1 MELQIP
7 TVKIDAEM
15 KAPTNT
21 AQIQTVH
28 SNYDESVMATKS
40 LAALVGAVND
50 FKVAHDA
57 TIANEARLEI
67 STLNATEL
75 TDFQVNNNNP
85 EDGDLDKAKE
95 SLAAKQQKILD
106 KYGIDDLDLRVRNR
120 FNADL
125 KGDNARF
132 ESNVAS
138 SMIEKRYKA
147 NLRLYNTQISSN
159 INEAQMYYN
168 NPKAI
173 EKSTRLAME
182 ALEAKGKM
190 EGWTDEEF
198 EYQRLKIHS
207 AIQLTVGL
215 TAAKKG
221 NYALVEQIVNTQ
233 HKNMI
238 DDEWRKL
245 ASMYYSHL
253 ADEAVKK
260 SKIDPVFSIDLA
272 VKERMA
278 AYPADYIASEAAK
291 NGVSVEVQTARLEA
305 QEYRRAMDQVAQQN
319 RESDVKYQPVARAI
333 KWLKLYKDRDSVKN
347 AVTIDEKI
355 QAAIGEHFGINSTDT
370 EHPDYQNAGVQEALA
385 AFKQVQDY
393 DGYRDIVD
401 QSFYG
406 SYLPKDDAHQASVL
420 KTFNDNID
428 PFCDM
433 TNSQFEAR
441 LRGEMGANQE
451 TLNKAYVARNEHRAK
466 RQLKR
471 DKDDINRM
479 VNTYLL
485 SNSNGTYDASTGK
498 YDLLIPNEIKK
509 AMKTLGESKVNT
521 KADKLFK
528 NNLISSLMEVTG
540 SDNLTTALQSLRT
553 SPELL
558 MDKDGNL
565 KPYVV
570 ECIDLT
576 KEQLS
581 LEFGIAIKNGETPLQ
596 LKPSEMPYAARAYYG
611 VTY

>member
-1 MELQIP
+1 MDLRLP
-7 TVKIDAEM
+7 TVQIKTDVTVP
-15 KAPTNT
+15 KQN

-28 SNYDESVMATKS
+28 SNYDESVMATES
-40 LAALVGAVND
+40 LAALVGVAND
-50 FKVAHDA
+50 FKVSHDA
-57 TIANEARLEI
+57 AIANEARLEI

-85 EDGDLDKAKE
+85 EDGDLNKAKE

-125 KGDNARF
+125 KTDNAQF
-132 ESNVAS
+132 ESSVAS
-138 SMIEKRYKA
+138 SIIEKRYKA
-147 NLRLYNTQISSN
+147 DMRLINTQISSN

-168 NPKAI
+168 DPKAV
-173 EKSTRLAME
+173 EKSTRLA
-182 ALEAKGKM
+182 LEAMEVKGKM

-207 AIQLTVGL
+207 AVQLTVGL

-245 ASMYYSHL
+245 AGMYYSHL
-253 ADEAVKK
+253 ADESVKK
-260 SKIDPVFSIDLA
+260 SKIDPVFAIDLA
-272 VKERMA
+272 VKKRMA

-305 QEYRRAMDQVAQQN
+305 QEYRRAMDQVAQKN

-385 AFKQVQDY
+385 AFAQVQEY
-393 DGYRDIVD
+393 DGYRDIID

-406 SYLPKDDAHQASVL
+406 SYLPKDDAYQASVL

-485 SNSNGTYDASTGK
+485 SNSNGTYDASKGK
-498 YDLLIPNEIKK
+498 FDLVIPNEIKK
-509 AMKTLGESKVNT
+509 AIDTLGKSKVNT
-521 KADKLFK
+521 KADMLFK
-528 NNLISSLMEVTG
+528 NNLISTLMDVTG

-553 SPELL
+553 SPDLL

>member
-1 MELQIP
+1 MDLRLP
-7 TVKIDAEM
+7 TVQIKTDVTVP
-15 KAPTNT
+15 KQN

-28 SNYDESVMATKS
+28 SNYDESVMATES
-40 LAALVGAVND
+40 LAALVGVAND
-50 FKVAHDA
+50 FKVSHDA
-57 TIANEARLEI
+57 AIANEARLEI

-85 EDGDLDKAKE
+85 ELGDLDKAKE
-95 SLAAKQQKILD
+95 SLATKQQKIID

-125 KGDNARF
+125 KTDNAQF
-132 ESNVAS
+132 ESSVAS
-138 SMIEKRYKA
+138 SMIEKQYKA
-147 NLRLYNTQISSN
+147 KMRLIGTQISSN

-168 NPKAI
+168 DPKAV
-173 EKSTRLAME
+173 EKSTRLALE
-182 ALEAKGKM
+182 ALELKGKM

-198 EYQRLKIHS
+198 EFERLKIHS
-207 AIQLTVGL
+207 SVQLTVGW
-215 TAAKKG
+215 TAAKMG
-221 NYALVEQIVNTQ
+221 DYSLLGQIVKTQ
-233 HKNMI
+233 HKHMI
-238 DDEWRKL
+238 DEDWRKL

-305 QEYRRAMDQVAQQN
+305 QEYRRAMDQVAQEN

-355 QAAIGEHFGINSTDT
+355 QAAIGEHFGVNSTDT
-370 EHPDYQNAGVQEALA
+370 AHPDYQNAGVKEAQA
-385 AFKQVQDY
+385 AFAQVQEY

-406 SYLPKDDAHQASVL
+406 SYLPKDDAYQASVL
-420 KTFNDNID
+420 KTFNNNID
-428 PFCDM
+428 AFCDM
-433 TNSQFEAR
+433 TNPQFEAR

-451 TLNKAYVARNEHRAK
+451 TLNKAYIARNEHRAK
-466 RQLKR
+466 RQLKQ
-471 DKDDINRM
+471 DKDDINRI
-479 VNTYLL
+479 VNTYML
-485 SNSNGTYDASTGK
+485 SNSNGTYNASTGK

-565 KPYVV
+565 KPHVV

-581 LEFGIAIKNGETPLQ
+581 LEYGIAIKNSNIPLQ